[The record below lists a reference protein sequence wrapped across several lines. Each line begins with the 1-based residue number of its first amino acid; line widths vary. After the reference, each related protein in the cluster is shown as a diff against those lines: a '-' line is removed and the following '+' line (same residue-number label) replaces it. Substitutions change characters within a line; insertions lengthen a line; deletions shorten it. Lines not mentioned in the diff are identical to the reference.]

1 MWSKCNSI
9 RISYDESES
18 WKNRSRKVTTT
29 LGKMKNGKV
38 LELNK
43 IAFVMLKGGGGG
55 GGGGEIVF
63 KWFRRIANVFLLKA
77 KCQRINREPL
87 Q

>member
-1 MWSKCNSI
+1 
-9 RISYDESES
+9 
-18 WKNRSRKVTTT
+18 
-29 LGKMKNGKV
+29 MKNGKV

-43 IAFVMLKGGGGG
+43 IAFVMSKG
-55 GGGGEIVF
+55 GGGGEIVL

-87 Q
+87 QQHRKRRKTTLRDRLKWEKKKPTIIKVDDL